1 MKLRQSRHCLK
12 VRNGIKSKQMK
23 HLQLIWTSL
32 RPRQWI
38 KNVFIL
44 APVIFA
50 DHLFH
55 LPFLTRTATA
65 VFLFSLL
72 NGAVYLLN
80 DIVDR
85 ERDRLHP
92 QKCRRPVAAGLLSV
106 KKALSAAVFLFFV
119 VLSAIYL
126 FDRLFFAIA
135 LLYVLLNLLYSLLLR
150 NVVICDIVIIALGFV
165 LRVLI
170 GGTVNDIWLSPWIM
184 IMTFLLAIFLG
195 LMKRRAE
202 VVKMSGKAEKGQ
214 TRSTLGDYNL
224 SLLDQMISVATA
236 TTLISYTMYVMS
248 PEIQLK
254 FGTDKLFTTVPFVVF
269 GIFRYL
275 FLAYTRNRGEN
286 PAEVIYSDLPF
297 TLNLLLWAAV
307 FLAVAFW

>member
-1 MKLRQSRHCLK
+1 MKNLH
-12 VRNGIKSKQMK
+12 
-23 HLQLIWTSL
+23 LIWISL

-55 LPFLTRTATA
+55 PPFLVRTAVA
-65 VFLFSLL
+65 VLLFSLL

-80 DIVDR
+80 DVIDR

-92 QKCRRPVAAGLLSV
+92 QKCRRPVAAGLLSL
-106 KKALSAAVFLFFV
+106 KNALFAALLIFILA
-119 VLSAIYL
+119 LLAIFI

-135 LLYVLLNLLYSLLLR
+135 LIYALLNLLYSLLLR

-202 VVKMSGKAEKGQ
+202 VLKMTGKVANGL
-214 TRSTLGDYNL
+214 TRATLSDYNL
-224 SLLDQMISVATA
+224 ALLDQMISVSTA

-248 PEIQLK
+248 PEIQQK
-254 FGTDKLFTTVPFVVF
+254 FATDKLFVTVPFVVF

-275 FLAYTRNRGEN
+275 FLAYARNRGEN
-286 PAEVIYSDLPF
+286 PAEVIYTDLPF
-297 TLNLLLWAAV
+297 TLNLLFWAAV

>member
-1 MKLRQSRHCLK
+1 MK
-12 VRNGIKSKQMK
+12 N
-23 HLQLIWTSL
+23 LQLIWTSL

-55 LPFLTRTATA
+55 LPFLVRTATA

-92 QKCRRPVAAGLLSV
+92 QKCLRPVAAGLLSL
-106 KKALSAAVFLFFV
+106 KKALSAALFLFFV

-135 LLYVLLNLLYSLLLR
+135 LLYVFLNVLYSLLLR

-214 TRSTLGDYNL
+214 TRSTLCDYNL